1 MSGNNN
7 QDDTLECGISKR
19 SVFNLGVRKIALEM
33 FKKSNRDKI
42 QNNYDINYVSNYLPN
57 LKNKQLKEFIPILLD
72 VKRLGDR
79 AKIEYVK
86 KYNEEL
92 RGKGLTNDYVFLA
105 TTDILEFCIGILR
118 NCHVILE
125 RPNDEYF
132 VHDPTKGEY
141 KFTDEILH
149 KFSVSYLMCSLFLVT
164 ILKLNKVIFTM

>member
-1 MSGNNN
+1 MTSKNGVNTTI
-7 QDDTLECGISKR
+7 DTLQCGIQKR

-33 FKKSNRDKI
+33 FKKSNGDKI
-42 QNNYDINYVSNYLPN
+42 KNNYDIDYLSDYLPN
-57 LKNKQLKEFIPILLD
+57 LKNKQLKDFIPILLD

-92 RGKGLTNDYVFLA
+92 RDKGLTSDHYIFLA
-105 TTDILEFCIGILR
+105 TTDILEFCIGIMR

-132 VHDPTKGEY
+132 VHDPTRGEY
-141 KFTDEILH
+141 KLD
-149 KFSVSYLMCSLFLVT
+149 
-164 ILKLNKVIFTM
+164 